1 MTSPV
6 TPRRRNVRELTPEEL
21 EAFACTL
28 LEMAVNLAALRDAL
42 VHVAEVASTLAEEI
56 DLRIE
61 AMITMP
67 PTVSH

>member
-1 MTSPV
+1 MTVQV
-6 TPRRRNVRELTPEEL
+6 TPRRKNLREFTPEEL
-21 EAFACTL
+21 EQFACML
-28 LEMAVNLAALRDAL
+28 LEMAVNLASLRDAL
-42 VHVAEVASTLAEEI
+42 VHVAGAASTLAEEI